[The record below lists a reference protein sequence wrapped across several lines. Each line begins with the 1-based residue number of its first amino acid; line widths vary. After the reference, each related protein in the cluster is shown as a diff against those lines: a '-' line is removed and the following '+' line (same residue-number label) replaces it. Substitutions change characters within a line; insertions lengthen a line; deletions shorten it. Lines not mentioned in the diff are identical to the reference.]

1 MFDSDARAL
10 SPWDLLHLAETY
22 DANGDR
28 PTAAMLLDC
37 AYAAFSASSRMWE
50 VTNHSTVIDDVDC

>member
-1 MFDSDARAL
+1 MTDPDVHAL
-10 SPWDLLHLAETY
+10 SPWELLRLAETY

-37 AYAAFSASSRMWE
+37 AFAAFSASSSIWE
-50 VTNHSTVIDDVDC
+50 VTNHTSVIDDMG